1 MSDEIAK
8 CWWCGGAQ
16 LWVYRGSIIPPQHQ
30 VACDGCYAWGPN
42 ADTQENAI
50 AAWNAGPATQWHD
63 IATAPQDRMV
73 LVYAVEDPE
82 KVPPECKGLEP
93 LICTTKWHPDGG
105 WCVCE
110 VREATH
116 WAELPKGPLP

>member
-1 MSDEIAK
+1 MSDIVK
-8 CWWCGGAQ
+8 CWWCSGTA
-16 LWVYRGSIIPPQHQ
+16 
-30 VACDGCYAWGPN
+30 VACCHDEWSVGVWIGCDDCSAAGPHKPTT
-42 ADTQENAI
+42 AEAI
-50 AAWNAGPATQWHD
+50 AAWNTGPATQWHD

-93 LICTTKWHPDGG
+93 LICTTKWHPDAG

-116 WAELPKGPLP
+116 WTELPKGPKK